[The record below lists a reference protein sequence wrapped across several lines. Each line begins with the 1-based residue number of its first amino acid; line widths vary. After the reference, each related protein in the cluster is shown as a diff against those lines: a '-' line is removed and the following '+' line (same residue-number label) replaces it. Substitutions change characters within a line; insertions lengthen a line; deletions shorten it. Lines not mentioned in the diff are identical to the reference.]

1 MLLFGD
7 ECIQNGVKVIYLLA
21 SSKTLHENL
30 ECEGCKKVVV
40 SFGAL
45 ESYESFLH
53 WMSDHSIDFYMK
65 NAKKIN
71 EDKVIAVSEKLIG
84 CLAAAPYFENIPTFT
99 DGTDK
104 QMKHVL
110 MLLTHEQKDI
120 VFSDKKHLI
129 IRGLY
134 GSGKS
139 VVVLKKLEILLKD
152 LEESKR
158 KEMAYFI
165 RHDSKSVLLS
175 DIERIPDVKIHRHEG
190 GNKSSELIKDIFKES
205 NTENVNLFVD
215 EYDGKTLD
223 EIEIEALNRIL
234 EENFKSSTF
243 ILALQS
249 MEKERNVR
257 SKGKSTKVNKTN
269 LDLLNITIVDL
280 YQAMT
285 NPMQIG
291 DFILAAQNFLKK
303 EKTKYQYTLT
313 KSVSKDS
320 ADLEKN
326 IQKNQQYP

>member
-1 MLLFGD
+1 
-7 ECIQNGVKVIYLLA
+7 
-21 SSKTLHENL
+21 
-30 ECEGCKKVVV
+30 
-40 SFGAL
+40 
-45 ESYESFLH
+45 
-53 WMSDHSIDFYMK
+53 MSDHSIDFYMK

-71 EDKVIAVSEKLIG
+71 EGKVIAVSEKLIG
-84 CLAAAPYFENIPTFT
+84 CLAAAPYLENIPTFT

-110 MLLTHEQKDI
+110 MLLTHGQRDI

-129 IRGLY
+129 IRGPY
-134 GSGKS
+134 GSEKS

-158 KEMAYFI
+158 KEVAYFI
-165 RHDSKSVLLS
+165 RHDSKSVLLT
-175 DIERIPDVKIHRHEG
+175 DIERIHDVKIHRHEG
-190 GNKSSELIKDIFKES
+190 GNKSSELTKDIFKES

-223 EIEIEALNRIL
+223 DTEIEALNRIL

-291 DFILAAQNFLKK
+291 HFILATQNFLKK
-303 EKTKYQYTLT
+303 EKTEYQYPLT